1 MRGQRNRFQMKEQ
14 DKNPT
19 DELNEVETSDQ
30 PNREFEVVIIK
41 IKELKRRP
49 NEQNEKLEILNKE
62 LEKYK
67 EPSRAEEYN
76 Y

>member
-1 MRGQRNRFQMKEQ
+1 MEISN
-14 DKNPT
+14 
-19 DELNEVETSDQ
+19 Q

-41 IKELKRRP
+41 TIKELKRRL

>member
-1 MRGQRNRFQMKEQ
+1 MKEQ
-14 DKNPT
+14 DKNPKE
-19 DELNEVETSDQ
+19 ELNEVETSNQ

-41 IKELKRRP
+41 IIKELKRRL